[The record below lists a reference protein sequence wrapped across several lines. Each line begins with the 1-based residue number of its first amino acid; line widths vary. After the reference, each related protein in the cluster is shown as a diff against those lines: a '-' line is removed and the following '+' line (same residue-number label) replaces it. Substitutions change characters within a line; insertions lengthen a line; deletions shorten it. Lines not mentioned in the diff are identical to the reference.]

1 MKRIRIGNDIR
12 VQTTLHEL
20 KDFDIN
26 MIKQLRCYFIPQIP
40 DCNNIYHQTYDPAEY
55 NVCNCGKP
63 VYNVFPCNMDAPHWF
78 PGYNGFGVKS
88 KPFIHIDDKYL
99 APSRVLTD
107 QGKIEAYFPA
117 IDQRVIGEYKVVIV
131 VTLYQSGW
139 CTNNLRTFTID
150 KGIVFALTSDNRD
163 INTETVID
171 LDLPYIT
178 NISVPE
184 KLTLETEESFGIGE
198 EDYNNNTYDIT
209 LYYSNGTNRKVTP
222 EEFNTLFI
230 TSIHG
235 ESSNVI
241 SVGEN
246 GQINRVDKYKDVHNE
261 ITYLLKENLSINA
274 TMQVASAGKWHTI
287 EYNHT
292 AVIVIDGPKEIFV
305 NNDYREGASNSI
317 TTFKVSRHAGS
328 APNFTITGVKGDGCI
343 ITTNDNLTYSICSPI
358 TKDNITITIDV
369 EFDEG

>member
-40 DCNNIYHQTYDPAEY
+40 DCNNIYPQTYDPAEY

-63 VYNVFPCNMDAPHWF
+63 MYNVFPCNMDAPHWF

-99 APSRVLTD
+99 APSRVLID

-163 INTETVID
+163 IDTDTVID
-171 LDLPYIT
+171 MDIPYIT
-178 NISVPE
+178 KIVVPDTIVIEGDSIDIKDEDYEDTFFNI
-184 KLTLETEESFGIGE
+184 KLVYSDGTIKEVNDSDFDTYIKTHVHNMQGIINIDNTGTVTRDKYQKCTASITFVAKEDPSIMASTTFTTCNTCHKIRYSMDNDVTIDGINEVYVGDNVIENYEIGE
-198 EDYNNNTYDIT
+198 
-209 LYYSNGTNRKVTP
+209 
-222 EEFNTLFI
+222 
-230 TSIHG
+230 
-235 ESSNVI
+235 
-241 SVGEN
+241 
-246 GQINRVDKYKDVHNE
+246 
-261 ITYLLKENLSINA
+261 
-274 TMQVASAGKWHTI
+274 
-287 EYNHT
+287 
-292 AVIVIDGPKEIFV
+292 
-305 NNDYREGASNSI
+305 
-317 TTFKVSRHAGS
+317 
-328 APNFTITGVKGDGCI
+328 FTITSHYYNQIKSVEAKNATIRIKDGMVGVAKNPKYGIYTPVKGTI
-343 ITTNDNLTYSICSPI
+343 EI
-358 TKDNITITIDV
+358 NI
-369 EFDEG
+369 ELKSDE